1 MFNIKYSPC
10 IFPVFSQLSRIWVS
24 LLHQRLFN
32 RMEHIFGSFIFRW
45 NNCNVQLFSKCY
57 FVFRLTRMRLFIIHR
72 SIRNSP
78 SEENLCG
85 LHHISITTQF
95 HDHHD
100 YHVHVE
106 IENDEDEDDDDYDYY
121 FDDIVGGVCLS
132 VKVITIAYNYF
143 LSLLIIALMWQ

>member
-1 MFNIKYSPC
+1 
-10 IFPVFSQLSRIWVS
+10 
-24 LLHQRLFN
+24 
-32 RMEHIFGSFIFRW
+32 
-45 NNCNVQLFSKCY
+45 
-57 FVFRLTRMRLFIIHR
+57 MRLFIIHR

-106 IENDEDEDDDDYDYY
+106 IENDEDDDDDYDYY

-132 VKVITIAYNYF
+132 VCGGNNNSLQLFSILVYNCVNGTVVDENM
-143 LSLLIIALMWQ
+143 LLRSGFWNHH